1 MTMTYTETAEQFL
14 QELLEIRAQRAA
26 LDKDMMAVQQRLNV
40 CMAQGDLNHLKETGS
55 NTIKFE
61 NASFTLNPGRITYD
75 YSNCKDV
82 KEKEAELKE
91 LKKTAESLGLVPKK
105 VGTPYWS
112 VRS

>member
-55 NTIKFE
+55 NTLKFE

-75 YSNCKDV
+75 YSSSKEI

-105 VGTPYWS
+105 IGAPYWS
-112 VRS
+112 IRS

>member
-1 MTMTYTETAEQFL
+1 MTMTYADTAEMFL
-14 QELLEIRAQRAA
+14 RELLELKAQRAA

-40 CMAQGDLNHLKETGS
+40 CMAQGDLNHLKEAGS

-75 YSNCKDV
+75 YSGSKDI
-82 KEKEAELKE
+82 KAKEAELKE

-105 VGTPYWS
+105 IGTPYWS
-112 VRS
+112 IRA